1 MGNGATQHR
10 TRLAQSLQDSLAKL
24 VAITHNA
31 APFTRQVASM
41 HRIKTYNTISA
52 EGLDRFERERYEIGQ
67 DIAHPD
73 ALLLRSHKLQGS
85 EIPDSVTAIARAGA
99 GVNNIPLAVCSERGI
114 PVFNTPGANANA
126 VKELVA
132 AAMLLASRDIVGG
145 IAFAQAQDPGM
156 SAQDMNTLMEQE
168 KKRFAGAELAGKTL
182 GVVGLGSI
190 GSLVA
195 RLGLD
200 LGMVVVGFDPA
211 LSVEAAWRLPSEV
224 QRMENVQSLFSR
236 SDFVSLHLPVLDS
249 TRGLVNE
256 EMLTHFKKGS
266 CLLNFAREEIVSTEA
281 VVAALDNGQLRCYVA
296 DFPNPMLLGRTDTL
310 LMPHIGASTAE
321 AEENCAIMAANQLKA
336 FLEHGNIRNSVNF
349 PAIELERTTDYRIT
363 IANRNEPGM
372 LSHVLTLIGDEGL
385 NVADLLNKSFGDVA
399 YNIIDLDEVPQ
410 EGLLNKISTVEGVI
424 NLRLIEGTPG

>member
-1 MGNGATQHR
+1 
-10 TRLAQSLQDSLAKL
+10 
-24 VAITHNA
+24 
-31 APFTRQVASM
+31 M

-52 EGLDRFERERYEIGQ
+52 KGLDRFERERYEVGE

-73 ALLLRSHKLQGS
+73 ALLLRSYKLQEA
-85 EIPDSVTAIARAGA
+85 EILDSVRAIARAGA
-99 GVNNIPLAVCSERGI
+99 GVNNIPLAACSERGI
-114 PVFNTPGANANA
+114 PIFNTPGANANA

-145 IAFAQAQDPGM
+145 IAFARAQDPGM
-156 SAQDMNTLMEQE
+156 SAQEMNALMEQE

-195 RLGLD
+195 RQGLD
-200 LGMVVVGFDPA
+200 FGMEVVGFDPA

-236 SDFVSLHLPVLDS
+236 SDFISLHLPVLDS

-256 EMLTHFKKGS
+256 ETLTHFKKGS

-281 VVAALDNGQLRCYVA
+281 VVAALDHGQLRCYVA

-410 EGLLNKISTVEGVI
+410 EGLLNKISTVDGVI

>member
-1 MGNGATQHR
+1 
-10 TRLAQSLQDSLAKL
+10 
-24 VAITHNA
+24 
-31 APFTRQVASM
+31 M

-52 EGLDRFERERYEIGQ
+52 KGLDRFERERYEVGQ

-73 ALLLRSHKLQGS
+73 ALLLRSHKLQES
-85 EIPDSVTAIARAGA
+85 EILDSVTAIARAGA
-99 GVNNIPLAVCSERGI
+99 GVNNIPLAACSERGI
-114 PVFNTPGANANA
+114 PIFNTPGANANA

-256 EMLTHFKKGS
+256 EMLNHFKTGS

-281 VVAALDNGQLRCYVA
+281 VVAALDNGHLRCYVA

-349 PAIELERTTDYRIT
+349 PAIELERTTDCRIT
-363 IANRNEPGM
+363 ISNRNEPGM
-372 LSHVLTLIGDEGL
+372 LSHILTLIGDDGL
-385 NVADLLNKSFGDVA
+385 NVADLLNKSVGDTA

-410 EGLLNKISTVEGVI
+410 EGLLNKISTVKGVI
-424 NLRLIEGTPG
+424 NMRLIEGAPS

>member
-1 MGNGATQHR
+1 
-10 TRLAQSLQDSLAKL
+10 
-24 VAITHNA
+24 
-31 APFTRQVASM
+31 M

-52 EGLDRFERERYEIGQ
+52 KGLDRFERERYEVGQ

-73 ALLLRSHKLQGS
+73 ALLLRSYKLQEE
-85 EIPDSVTAIARAGA
+85 EILDSVTAIARAGA
-99 GVNNIPLAVCSERGI
+99 GVNNIPLAACSERGI

-156 SAQDMNTLMEQE
+156 SAQDMNALMEQE

-200 LGMVVVGFDPA
+200 LGMEVVGFDPA

-224 QRMENVQSLFSR
+224 QRMGNVQSLFSR
-236 SDFVSLHLPVLDS
+236 SDFISLHLPVLDS
-249 TRGLVNE
+249 TRGLVSE

-281 VVAALDNGQLRCYVA
+281 VVAALEHGQLRCYVA

-410 EGLLNKISTVEGVI
+410 EGLLNKIRTVEGVI

>member
-1 MGNGATQHR
+1 
-10 TRLAQSLQDSLAKL
+10 
-24 VAITHNA
+24 
-31 APFTRQVASM
+31 M
-41 HRIKTYNTISA
+41 HRIKTYNTISPK
-52 EGLDRFERERYEIGQ
+52 GLDRFERDRYEVGQ

-73 ALLLRSHKLQGS
+73 ALLLRSHKLQDA
-85 EIPDSVTAIARAGA
+85 EILESVTAIARAGA
-99 GVNNIPLAVCSERGI
+99 GVNNIPLPLCSERGI

-145 IAFAQAQDPGM
+145 IAFAQSQDPGM
-156 SAQDMNTLMEQE
+156 SAQAMNALMEQE

-182 GVVGLGSI
+182 GVVGLGAI

-200 LGMVVVGFDPA
+200 FGMEVVGFDPA

-249 TRGLVNE
+249 TRGLINA
-256 EMLTHFKKGS
+256 EMLGHFRKES

-281 VVAALDNGQLRCYVA
+281 IVAALDAGQLRCYVA
-296 DFPNPMLLGRTDTL
+296 DFPSPLLMGRADAL

-372 LSHVLTLIGDEGL
+372 LSHILTLIGDDGL
-385 NVADLLNKSFGDVA
+385 NVADLLNKSVGDIA
-399 YNIIDLDEVPQ
+399 YNIIDLDQIPQ
-410 EGLLNKISTVEGVI
+410 SALLDKIRSLEGVI
-424 NLRLIEGTPG
+424 NLRLIEGSPT

>member
-1 MGNGATQHR
+1 MRPLEIDG
-10 TRLAQSLQDSLAKL
+10 L
-24 VAITHNA
+24 VA
-31 APFTRQVASM
+31 M
-41 HRIKTYNTISA
+41 HRIKTYNTLSPK
-52 EGLDRFERERYEIGQ
+52 GLDRFERERYEVGQ

-73 ALLLRSHKLQGS
+73 ALLLRSHKLQEA
-85 EIPDSVTAIARAGA
+85 EILESVTAIARAGA

-145 IAFAQAQDPGM
+145 IAFAQSQDATM
-156 SAQDMNTLMEQE
+156 SAQSMNALMEQE

-182 GVVGLGSI
+182 GVVGLGAI

-200 LGMVVVGFDPA
+200 FGMEVVGFDPA

-224 QRMENVQSLFSR
+224 QRMENVPSLFSR
-236 SDFVSLHLPVLDS
+236 SDYVSLHLPVLDS
-249 TRGLVNE
+249 TRELINA
-256 EMLTHFKKGS
+256 EMLTHFRPGS

-281 VVAALDNGQLRCYVA
+281 IVAALEAGQLRRYVA
-296 DFPNPMLLGRTDTL
+296 DFPNPLLLGRTDTL

-336 FLEHGNIRNSVNF
+336 FLDHGNIRNSVNF
-349 PAIELERTTDYRIT
+349 PAIELERTTEYRIT

-372 LSHVLTLIGDEGL
+372 LSHILALIGEDGL
-385 NVADLLNKSFGDVA
+385 NVADLL
-399 YNIIDLDEVPQ
+399 EQ
-410 EGLLNKISTVEGVI
+410 EHRRH
-424 NLRLIEGTPG
+424 RLQHH

>member
-1 MGNGATQHR
+1 MRPLEIDG
-10 TRLAQSLQDSLAKL
+10 L
-24 VAITHNA
+24 VA
-31 APFTRQVASM
+31 M
-41 HRIKTYNTISA
+41 HRIKTYNTLSPK
-52 EGLDRFERERYEIGQ
+52 GLDRFERERYEVGQ

-73 ALLLRSHKLQGS
+73 ALLLRSHKLQEA
-85 EIPDSVTAIARAGA
+85 EILESVTAIARAGA

-132 AAMLLASRDIVGG
+132 AAILLASRDIVGG
-145 IAFAQAQDPGM
+145 IAFAQSQDATM
-156 SAQDMNTLMEQE
+156 SAQSMNALMEQE

-182 GVVGLGSI
+182 GVVGLGAI

-200 LGMVVVGFDPA
+200 FGMEVVGFDPA

-224 QRMENVQSLFSR
+224 QRMENVPSLFSR
-236 SDFVSLHLPVLDS
+236 SDYVSLHLPVLDS
-249 TRGLVNE
+249 TRELINA
-256 EMLTHFKKGS
+256 EMLTHFRPGS

-281 VVAALDNGQLRCYVA
+281 IVAALEAGQLRRYVA
-296 DFPNPMLLGRTDTL
+296 DFPNPLLLGRTDTL

-336 FLEHGNIRNSVNF
+336 FLDHGNIRNSVNF
-349 PAIELERTTDYRIT
+349 PAIELERTTEYRIT

-372 LSHVLTLIGDEGL
+372 LSHILALIGEDGL
-385 NVADLLNKSFGDVA
+385 NVADLLNKSVGDIA

-410 EGLLNKISTVEGVI
+410 ESLLSKIRSLEGVI
-424 NLRLIEGTPG
+424 NLRLIQGTPDSL

>member
-1 MGNGATQHR
+1 MY
-10 TRLAQSLQDSLAKL
+10 
-24 VAITHNA
+24 
-31 APFTRQVASM
+31 
-41 HRIKTYNTISA
+41 RIKTYNTISTK
-52 EGLDRFERERYEIGQ
+52 GLDRFERDRYEVGQ

-73 ALLLRSHKLQGS
+73 ALLLRSHKLQES

-99 GVNNIPLAVCSERGI
+99 GVNNIPTALCSERGI

-145 IAFAQAQDPGM
+145 ITFAQSQDPSM
-156 SAQDMNTLMEQE
+156 TAADMNALMERE

-182 GVVGLGSI
+182 GVVGLGAI

-200 LGMVVVGFDPA
+200 LGMDVVGFDPA

-224 QRMENVQSLFSR
+224 QRMENVQSLVGR
-236 SDFVSLHLPVLDS
+236 SDFISLHLPVLDS
-249 TRGLVNE
+249 TRGLVNA
-256 EMLTHFKKGS
+256 EMLSHFKKGS

-281 VVAALDNGQLRCYVA
+281 VVEALDSGRLRRYVA
-296 DFPNPMLLGRTDTL
+296 DFPSPLLLGRSDAL

-321 AEENCAIMAANQLKA
+321 AEENCAVMAANQLRA
-336 FLEHGNIRNSVNF
+336 FLEQGNIRNSVNF
-349 PAIELERTTDYRIT
+349 PAIELERTTEYRIT

-372 LSHVLTLIGDEGL
+372 LSHILTLIGDDGL
-385 NVADLLNKSFGDVA
+385 NVADLLNKSVGDIA
-399 YNIIDLDEVPQ
+399 YNIIDLDELPQ
-410 EGLLNKISTVEGVI
+410 QALLDKINGLEGVI
-424 NLRLIEGTPG
+424 NLRLIEGAPT

>member
-1 MGNGATQHR
+1 MRPLEIDG
-10 TRLAQSLQDSLAKL
+10 L
-24 VAITHNA
+24 VA
-31 APFTRQVASM
+31 M
-41 HRIKTYNTISA
+41 HRIKTYNTLSPK
-52 EGLDRFERERYEIGQ
+52 GLDRFERERYEVGQ

-73 ALLLRSHKLQGS
+73 ALLLRSHKLQEA
-85 EIPDSVTAIARAGA
+85 EILESVTAIARAGA
-99 GVNNIPLAVCSERGI
+99 GVNNIPLALCSDRGI

-145 IAFAQAQDPGM
+145 IAFAQSQDATM
-156 SAQDMNTLMEQE
+156 SAQSMNALMEQE

-182 GVVGLGSI
+182 GVVGLGAI

-200 LGMVVVGFDPA
+200 FGMEVVGFDPA

-224 QRMENVQSLFSR
+224 QRMENVPSLFSR
-236 SDFVSLHLPVLDS
+236 SDYVSLHLPVLDS
-249 TRGLVNE
+249 TRELINA
-256 EMLTHFKKGS
+256 EMLAHFRPGS

-281 VVAALDNGQLRCYVA
+281 IVAALEAGQLRRYVA
-296 DFPNPMLLGRTDTL
+296 DFPNPLLLGRTDTL

-336 FLEHGNIRNSVNF
+336 FLDHGNIRNSVNF
-349 PAIELERTTDYRIT
+349 PAIELERTTEYRIT

-372 LSHVLTLIGDEGL
+372 LSHILALIGEDGL
-385 NVADLLNKSFGDVA
+385 NVADLLNKSIGDIA

-410 EGLLNKISTVEGVI
+410 ESLLSKIRSLEGVI
-424 NLRLIEGTPG
+424 NLRLIEGTPGSL

>member
-1 MGNGATQHR
+1 
-10 TRLAQSLQDSLAKL
+10 
-24 VAITHNA
+24 
-31 APFTRQVASM
+31 M

-52 EGLDRFERERYEIGQ
+52 KGLDRFERERYEVGQ
-67 DIAHPD
+67 DIAYPD
-73 ALLLRSHKLQGS
+73 ALLLRSHKLQEA
-85 EIPDSVTAIARAGA
+85 EILDSVTAIARAGA
-99 GVNNIPLAVCSERGI
+99 GVNNIPLAACSERGI

-156 SAQDMNTLMEQE
+156 SAQDMNALMEQE

-195 RLGLD
+195 RQGLD
-200 LGMVVVGFDPA
+200 FGMEVVGFDPA

-266 CLLNFAREEIVSTEA
+266 CLLNFAREEIVLTEA
-281 VVAALDNGQLRCYVA
+281 VVAALDNDQLRCYVA

-410 EGLLNKISTVEGVI
+410 EGLLSKIRTVEGVI
-424 NLRLIEGTPG
+424 NLRLIKGTPG

>member
-1 MGNGATQHR
+1 
-10 TRLAQSLQDSLAKL
+10 
-24 VAITHNA
+24 
-31 APFTRQVASM
+31 M

-52 EGLDRFERERYEIGQ
+52 KGLDRFERERYEVGQ

-73 ALLLRSHKLQGS
+73 ALLLRSYKLQEA
-85 EIPDSVTAIARAGA
+85 EIVNSVTAIARAGA
-99 GVNNIPLAVCSERGI
+99 GVNNIPLAACSERGI

-156 SAQDMNTLMEQE
+156 SAQDMNALMEQE

-195 RLGLD
+195 RQGLNF
-200 LGMVVVGFDPA
+200 GMEVVGFDPA

-236 SDFVSLHLPVLDS
+236 SDFISLHLPVLDS

-410 EGLLNKISTVEGVI
+410 EGLLSKIRTVEGVI

>member
-1 MGNGATQHR
+1 
-10 TRLAQSLQDSLAKL
+10 
-24 VAITHNA
+24 
-31 APFTRQVASM
+31 M
-41 HRIKTYNTISA
+41 HRIKTYNTLSPK
-52 EGLDRFERERYEIGQ
+52 GLDRFERERYEVGQ

-73 ALLLRSHKLQGS
+73 ALLLRSHKLQEA
-85 EIPDSVTAIARAGA
+85 EILESVTAIARAGA

-145 IAFAQAQDPGM
+145 IAFAQSQDATM
-156 SAQDMNTLMEQE
+156 SAQSMNALMEQE

-182 GVVGLGSI
+182 GVVGLGAI

-200 LGMVVVGFDPA
+200 FGMEVVGFDPA

-224 QRMENVQSLFSR
+224 QRMENVPSLFSR
-236 SDFVSLHLPVLDS
+236 SDYVSLHLPVLDS
-249 TRGLVNE
+249 TRELINA
-256 EMLTHFKKGS
+256 EMLTHFRPGS

-281 VVAALDNGQLRCYVA
+281 IVAALEAGQLRRYVA
-296 DFPNPMLLGRTDTL
+296 DFPNPLLLGRTDTL

-336 FLEHGNIRNSVNF
+336 FLDHGNIRNSVNF
-349 PAIELERTTDYRIT
+349 PAIELERTTEYRIT

-372 LSHVLTLIGDEGL
+372 LSHILALIGEDGL
-385 NVADLLNKSFGDVA
+385 NVADLLNKSVGDIA

-410 EGLLNKISTVEGVI
+410 ESLLSKIRSLEGVI
-424 NLRLIEGTPG
+424 NLRLIQGTPDSL

>member
-1 MGNGATQHR
+1 
-10 TRLAQSLQDSLAKL
+10 
-24 VAITHNA
+24 
-31 APFTRQVASM
+31 M

-52 EGLDRFERERYEIGQ
+52 KGLDRFERERYEVGE

-73 ALLLRSHKLQGS
+73 ALLLRSYKLQEA
-85 EIPDSVTAIARAGA
+85 EILDSVRAIARAGA
-99 GVNNIPLAVCSERGI
+99 GVNNIPLAACSERGI
-114 PVFNTPGANANA
+114 PIFNTPGANANA

-145 IAFAQAQDPGM
+145 IAFARAQDPGM
-156 SAQDMNTLMEQE
+156 SAQEMNALMEQE

-195 RLGLD
+195 RQGLD
-200 LGMVVVGFDPA
+200 FGMEVVGFDPA

-236 SDFVSLHLPVLDS
+236 SDFISLHLPVLDS

-256 EMLTHFKKGS
+256 ETLTHFKKGS

-296 DFPNPMLLGRTDTL
+296 DFPNPMLLGRTGTL

>member
-1 MGNGATQHR
+1 
-10 TRLAQSLQDSLAKL
+10 
-24 VAITHNA
+24 
-31 APFTRQVASM
+31 M

-52 EGLDRFERERYEIGQ
+52 EGLDRFERERYEVGQ

-236 SDFVSLHLPVLDS
+236 SDYVSLHLPVLDS
-249 TRGLVNE
+249 TRGLVNG
-256 EMLTHFKKGS
+256 EMLAHFRQGS

-296 DFPNPMLLGRTDTL
+296 DFPNPMLLGRADTL

-349 PAIELERTTDYRIT
+349 PAIELERTTNCRIT

-372 LSHVLTLIGDEGL
+372 LSHILTLIGDEGL
-385 NVADLLNKSFGDVA
+385 NVADLLNKSVGDIA

-410 EGLLNKISTVEGVI
+410 EGLLNKISTLKGVI
-424 NLRLIEGTPG
+424 NLRLIEGAPG

>member
-1 MGNGATQHR
+1 
-10 TRLAQSLQDSLAKL
+10 
-24 VAITHNA
+24 
-31 APFTRQVASM
+31 M

-52 EGLDRFERERYEIGQ
+52 KGLDRFERERYEVGQ
-67 DIAHPD
+67 DIAPAG
-73 ALLLRSHKLQGS
+73 ALLLRSHKLQEA
-85 EIPDSVTAIARAGA
+85 EILDSVTAIARAGA
-99 GVNNIPLAVCSERGI
+99 GVNNIPLAACSERGI

-156 SAQDMNTLMEQE
+156 SAQDMNALMEQE

-195 RLGLD
+195 RQGLD
-200 LGMVVVGFDPA
+200 FGMEVVGFDPA

-266 CLLNFAREEIVSTEA
+266 CLLNFAREEIVLTEA
-281 VVAALDNGQLRCYVA
+281 VVAALDNDQLRCYVA

-410 EGLLNKISTVEGVI
+410 EGLLSKIRTVEGVI
-424 NLRLIEGTPG
+424 NLRLIKGTPG

>member
-1 MGNGATQHR
+1 
-10 TRLAQSLQDSLAKL
+10 
-24 VAITHNA
+24 
-31 APFTRQVASM
+31 M
-41 HRIKTYNTISA
+41 HRIKTYNTISPR
-52 EGLDRFERERYEIGQ
+52 GLDRFERDRYEVGQ

-73 ALLLRSHKLQGS
+73 ALLLRSHKLQAD
-85 EIPDSVTAIARAGA
+85 EIPASVTAIARAGA
-99 GVNNIPLAVCSERGI
+99 GVNNIPLSLCSERGI

-145 IAFAQAQDPGM
+145 IAFTQSQDSAM
-156 SAQDMNTLMEQE
+156 SAQAMNALMEQE

-182 GVVGLGSI
+182 GVVGLGAI

-200 LGMVVVGFDPA
+200 FGMQVVGYDPA

-224 QRMENVQSLFSR
+224 QRMENMQSLFTR

-249 TRGLVNE
+249 TRGLINKA
-256 EMLTHFKKGS
+256 MLGHFRKGS
-266 CLLNFAREEIVSTEA
+266 CLLNFAREEIVDTESI
-281 VVAALDNGQLRCYVA
+281 VAALDARQLRFYVS
-296 DFPNPMLLGRTDTL
+296 DFPNPMLVGRADAL

-321 AEENCAIMAANQLKA
+321 AEENCAVMAASQLKA

-349 PAIELERTTDYRIT
+349 PSIELERTTEYRVT

-372 LSHVLTLIGDEGL
+372 LSHILTLIGDEGL
-385 NVADLLNKSFGDVA
+385 NVADLLNKSVGDVA
-399 YNIIDLDEVPQ
+399 YNIIDLDAAPQ
-410 EGLLNKISTVEGVI
+410 ASLLEKIRALKGVI
-424 NLRLIEGTPG
+424 NLRLIEGAVG

>member
-1 MGNGATQHR
+1 
-10 TRLAQSLQDSLAKL
+10 
-24 VAITHNA
+24 
-31 APFTRQVASM
+31 M
-41 HRIKTYNTISA
+41 HRIKTYNTISPR
-52 EGLDRFERERYEIGQ
+52 GLDRFERDRYEVGQ

-73 ALLLRSHKLQGS
+73 ALLLRSHKLQAD
-85 EIPDSVTAIARAGA
+85 EIPASVTAIARAGA
-99 GVNNIPLAVCSERGI
+99 GVNNIPLSLCSERGI

-145 IAFAQAQDPGM
+145 IAFTQSQDSAM
-156 SAQDMNTLMEQE
+156 SAQAMNALMEQE

-182 GVVGLGSI
+182 GVVGLGAI

-200 LGMVVVGFDPA
+200 FGMQVVGYDPA

-224 QRMENVQSLFSR
+224 QRMENMQSLFTR

-249 TRGLVNE
+249 TRGLINKA
-256 EMLTHFKKGS
+256 MLGHFRKGS
-266 CLLNFAREEIVSTEA
+266 CLLNFAREEIVDTESI
-281 VVAALDNGQLRCYVA
+281 VAALDARQLRFYVS
-296 DFPNPMLLGRTDTL
+296 DFPNPMLVGRADAL

-321 AEENCAIMAANQLKA
+321 AEENCAVMAASQLKA

-349 PAIELERTTDYRIT
+349 PSIELERTTDYRVT

-372 LSHVLTLIGDEGL
+372 LSHILTLIGDEGL
-385 NVADLLNKSFGDVA
+385 NVADLLNKSVGDVA
-399 YNIIDLDEVPQ
+399 YNIIDLDAAPQ
-410 EGLLNKISTVEGVI
+410 ASLLEKIRVLKGVI
-424 NLRLIEGTPG
+424 NLRLIEGAVG